1 MGYILTPYYSL
12 FFNTSTHGHV
22 HYSPLNNSAYSNA
35 VCCQRRTFFSKAF
48 VFMIFYILVLVFL
61 GGVMVV
67 IIFIVSIC
75 SNEQLIF
82 NRSTKG
88 NILLISIPLMG
99 TCALH
104 PQISDHRNN
113 QIMLSLYQND
123 NSWGFVI
130 LIAILIICII
140 SAIGLRKIEGG
151 PLVKRLEKKK
161 KKKKKKKKS

>member
-1 MGYILTPYYSL
+1 MATYITHPLIIALTLMLFAVNAALFSL
-12 FFNTSTHGHV
+12 KLLSSWF
-22 HYSPLNNSAYSNA
+22 
-35 VCCQRRTFFSKAF
+35 
-48 VFMIFYILVLVFL
+48 FYILVLVFL
-61 GGVMVV
+61 GGVIVV

-88 NILLISIPLMG
+88 NIFLISTPLMG

-104 PQISDHRNN
+104 PQIGDHRTN

-130 LIAILIICII
+130 LIAILIICIV

-151 PLVKRLEKKK
+151 PLVKRL
-161 KKKKKKKKS
+161 

>member
-1 MGYILTPYYSL
+1 MG
-12 FFNTSTHGHV
+12 
-22 HYSPLNNSAYSNA
+22 
-35 VCCQRRTFFSKAF
+35 
-48 VFMIFYILVLVFL
+48 
-61 GGVMVV
+61 GGVIVV

-88 NILLISIPLMG
+88 NIFLISTPLMG
-99 TCALH
+99 TCAIH
-104 PQISDHRNN
+104 PQIGDHRTS

-130 LIAILIICII
+130 LIATLIICIV

-151 PLVKRLEKKK
+151 PLVKRKKKKKKGGAPGEKKK
-161 KKKKKKKKS
+161 KKKKKKK